1 MNTPAKGYFC
11 IVQYCP
17 DIARQ
22 EAANVGVLL
31 FSPEHD
37 FLGARMTP
45 DDKRER
51 RFFKG
56 VTDQPGHLATMKNAL
71 LERLNVE
78 RSEFRTLED
87 LQRFVLTRANK
98 VILTPPKA
106 VRVTVPQDDLNR
118 LYTQMVEEPQAAV
131 QTRSQRAP
139 SLKSRLDLAFSRD
152 DLVAKIRRKVSVD
165 VPVLRRKVEVPYG
178 YQNGRFNLIQP
189 VNFTQKSV
197 ESVTEHACQY
207 AVEGDSI
214 FRHPD
219 SQVGEMQLVI
229 VGDFVRSEG
238 RDAVRNLLT
247 EYHVKLYTPDTL
259 AELEQDIVLH
269 GKTLA

>member
-37 FLGARMTP
+37 FLRARMTP

-56 VTDQPGHLATMKNAL
+56 VADQPGHLATMKNAL
-71 LERLNVE
+71 VERLAVE

-106 VRVTVPQDDLNR
+106 VRVTEPQEDLNR
-118 LYTQMVEEPQAAV
+118 LYTQMVEEPQLVNGEAGVSAS
-131 QTRSQRAP
+131 RRAP
-139 SLKSRLDLAFSRD
+139 GGRSRAGRSSR
-152 DLVAKIRRKVSVD
+152 AARR
-165 VPVLRRKVEVPYG
+165 PARRCG
-178 YQNGRFNLIQP
+178 SRRRG
-189 VNFTQKSV
+189 
-197 ESVTEHACQY
+197 
-207 AVEGDSI
+207 
-214 FRHPD
+214 
-219 SQVGEMQLVI
+219 
-229 VGDFVRSEG
+229 
-238 RDAVRNLLT
+238 
-247 EYHVKLYTPDTL
+247 
-259 AELEQDIVLH
+259 
-269 GKTLA
+269 